1 MHIVI
6 TRPKEDSLY
15 LIENLIKLGHAVT
28 HLPVIKIEK
37 LETKKINLQNYQAAV
52 FTSSNAIKFMNIE
65 KFNSKIKC
73 FCVGRSTE
81 LTAKK
86 AGFLKSIL
94 QFLTTNIISNMFFRS
109 L

>member
-15 LIENLIKLGHAVT
+15 LIENLIKLGHVVT

-37 LETKKINLQNYQAAV
+37 LETKKINLLNYQAII

-73 FCVGRSTE
+73 FCVGKATE
-81 LTAKK
+81 LTARQADLLSKV
-86 AGFLKSIL
+86 LIINSIKES
-94 QFLTTNIISNMFFRS
+94 TVPSEV
-109 L
+109 